1 MFRHTYRTVAANLA
15 VDDLLIHFLMGHAPE
30 GISQKYIAVLMLSN
44 GPAMRAA
51 QEKISARMV
60 TLLGLT
66 AKTFIE
72 ELRKPPEPRQPG
84 ERKPIN
90 RKPRGPRKREDRP
103 DYFKRWYAKN
113 QQRIIEKRRV
123 ERLAL
128 KAS

>member
-1 MFRHTYRTVAANLA
+1 MLRHTYRTVATDLL

-60 TLLGLT
+60 MLLGLT
-66 AKTFIE
+66 AKTFID
-72 ELRKPPEPRQPG
+72 ELRKPPEPRPPG
-84 ERKPIN
+84 ERKPI
-90 RKPRGPRKREDRP
+90 KPRGPRKRDDRS
-103 DYFKRWYAKN
+103 DYFKKWYAKN
-113 QQRIIEKRRV
+113 QQRIIEKRRA